1 MAFLPPAIFEIK
13 AVADKAIAEFKQVNN
28 ELGKMEDQSIKA
40 GGSIGGID
48 KASRVAT
55 AGLLAMG
62 AAFAG
67 FAALG
72 IKEAMDAEVI
82 MTKLNATLTAQGI
95 NTAATRAEI
104 DALAG
109 SFVQLGFD
117 DEAAAAS
124 MQILIQTTGDLAK
137 SKELLGMAA
146 DLARAKSISLE
157 AASQMLV
164 KANMGAGKVFKQF
177 GIVLDTTL
185 PKAEATAK
193 AMGQLKEKMSGQAQ
207 KATETLTVQ
216 LQILKEQFNNAAQSV
231 GEVLIPKIKSLVE
244 NFNKALAFV
253 KRNSTAFQIFGGI
266 ILAVAIALASYNA
279 YVKVS
284 MALTKA
290 WTTITT
296 IHKTV
301 TAMMTGQQAA
311 LNTTM
316 ALNPVGL
323 VVAAVVLLI
332 AGFVLLWN
340 KCEPFRKIMIEIGK
354 VGVKA
359 LGFLIGVVGDLA
371 VGFLKIATGPL
382 KLLLKGLSLLGIDAA
397 GKALKGLESATD
409 GVAEFFDKAAKK
421 VTGMADSLDKL
432 NKPIK
437 IDILKTEEPVLDDQ
451 TGGGTNGV
459 TNAIKKTKE
468 EIKKANEDY
477 MKIVKGF
484 QEKISAAKS
493 KFNEKMAEIDKDYTE
508 KTTKLNK
515 DAAEKITKLNK
526 DAAEKKLKAT
536 TETNKK
542 IAEAQTRFNDEMGK
556 LNVKKADDLAK
567 LTKDNQT
574 KIASITKSGNDKL
587 LSIVQRSVDRLRDA
601 FSKGTEFKITDL
613 FKGLTESG
621 SANADGL
628 LEALK
633 NKLSAAKNL
642 AENAAFLQANGFSQT
657 FIEEVVAAGPEVGNK
672 LAESILNAS
681 PETMKA
687 LQATF
692 LEMENT
698 QNTGLDALAAEMNK
712 GARLATGELNEA
724 YKDAQQDLALALI
737 NQAEQYAEAQVE
749 INKTFNESM
758 AEAEKT
764 RDSAIASLKADLAET
779 IAAIDKDLAESL
791 VEVNLDLQEALGEA
805 FKNFQEAQN
814 DARKELADTLAEI
827 EKDMIEKLGSIT
839 DATKATIGAIK
850 ALGVALASAKSFT
863 APTVPVTPTPTVT
876 TPSIYAQ
883 GGRID
888 SSGKYNAFNP
898 AMVGMTSGGVTVTQ
912 NITYPTASAT
922 DISSATI
929 SAIKFGAT
937 VGG

>member
-28 ELGKMEDQSIKA
+28 ELGKMEDQSMKA

-82 MTKLNATLTAQGI
+82 MTKLNATLTAQGL

-104 DALAG
+104 DALAS

-124 MQILIQTTGDLAK
+124 MQILIQSTGDLAK
-137 SKELLGMAA
+137 SKQLLGMAA

-177 GIVLDTTL
+177 GVVLDTTL

-193 AMGQLKEKMSGQAQ
+193 AMAELKAKMSGQAQ

-216 LQILKEQFNNAAQSV
+216 LAILKEQFNNAAQSV
-231 GEVLIPKIKSLVE
+231 GTVLIPKLKSLVE
-244 NFNKALAFV
+244 NFNKVVGFV
-253 KRNSTAFQIFGGI
+253 TRNSTAFQIFGGI
-266 ILAVAIALASYNA
+266 ILTVTAAVASYSLTLKVITIA
-279 YVKVS
+279 
-284 MALTKA
+284 TKA
-290 WTTITT
+290 WAFIQGVA
-296 IHKTV
+296 KAA
-301 TAMMTGQQAA
+301 TAALTGQQIA
-311 LNTTM
+311 LNGAM
-316 ALNPVGL
+316 AINPIGL
-323 VVAAVVLLI
+323 IVMAVVLLI
-332 AGFVLLWN
+332 GAFVLLWN
-340 KCEPFRKIMIEIGK
+340 KCEPFRKIMIAIGK

-409 GVAEFFDKAAKK
+409 GVAEFFDKASKK
-421 VTGMADSLDKL
+421 VSGMADSLDKL

-437 IDILKTEEPVLDDQ
+437 IDLLKTKEPVFDDQ
-451 TGGGTNGV
+451 TTTGGATPEAKAAAKA
-459 TNAIKKTKE
+459 TAEAK
-468 EIKKANEDY
+468 KKANEDY
-477 MKIVKGF
+477 MKIVKNF
-484 QEKISAAKS
+484 QEKIIDAQT
-493 KFNEKMAEIDKDYTE
+493 KFTEKMKEIDKDYAKETA
-508 KTTKLNK
+508 KLNK
-515 DAAEKITKLNK
+515 DAQEKISKLNK
-526 DAAEKKLKAT
+526 DAAEKKLKA
-536 TETNKK
+536 EIDTNKK
-542 IAEAQTRFNDEMGK
+542 ITELQTRFNEDMGK
-556 LNVKKADDLAK
+556 LNAKRADDLAK
-567 LTKDNQT
+567 LTKDNQN

-601 FSKGTEFKITDL
+601 FAKGTEFKITDL

-633 NKLSAAKNL
+633 NKLFAAKNL

-657 FIEEVVAAGPEVGNK
+657 FIEEIVAAGPEVGNK

-681 PETMKA
+681 PETMRA

-692 LEMENT
+692 LDMEKT
-698 QNTGLDALAAEMNK
+698 QDTGLDALATEMNK
-712 GARLATGELNEA
+712 GARLATNELNLA
-724 YKDAQQDLALALI
+724 YKDAQKDLADALTE
-737 NQAEQYAEAQVE
+737 QAKQYAEAQVE
-749 INKTFNESM
+749 INKTFNEAM

-779 IAAIDKDLAESL
+779 ISEIDKDLAASL
-791 VEVNLDLQEALGEA
+791 VEVNKDLQEALGEA
-805 FKNFQEAQN
+805 FIKFQEAQ
-814 DARKELADTLAEI
+814 DAAKKDLTDTLAEI

-839 DATKATIGAIK
+839 DATKATVAAIQ
-850 ALGVALASAKSFT
+850 ALGVALNAAKSFT
-863 APTVPVTPTPTVT
+863 APTVPVTPTVT
-876 TPSIYAQ
+876 KPSVYAS

-888 SSGKYNAFNP
+888 SAGNYNAFNP

-922 DISSATI
+922 DISAGVI

-937 VGG
+937 VSG

>member
-28 ELGKMEDQSIKA
+28 ELGKMEDQSMKA

-48 KASRVAT
+48 KASRIAT

-104 DALAG
+104 DALAS

-124 MQILIQTTGDLAK
+124 MQILIQSTGDLAK
-137 SKELLGMAA
+137 SKQLLGMAA

-177 GIVLDTTL
+177 GVVLDTTL

-193 AMGQLKEKMSGQAQ
+193 AMAELKNKMSGQAQ

-216 LQILKEQFNNAAQSV
+216 LAILKEQFNNAAQSV
-231 GEVLIPKIKSLVE
+231 GTVLIPKIKSLVE

-266 ILAVAIALASYNA
+266 ILTVTAAVASYSLTLKVITIA
-279 YVKVS
+279 
-284 MALTKA
+284 TKA
-290 WTTITT
+290 WAFIQGVA
-296 IHKTV
+296 KAA
-301 TAMMTGQQAA
+301 TAALTGQQIA
-311 LNTTM
+311 LNGAM
-316 ALNPVGL
+316 AINPIGL
-323 VVAAVVLLI
+323 IVMAVVLLI
-332 AGFVLLWN
+332 GAFVLLWN

-359 LGFLIGVVGDLA
+359 FGFLIGLIGDLA
-371 VGFLKIATGPL
+371 TGFIKIATGPL
-382 KLLLKGLSLLGIDAA
+382 KLLLKGLSLLGVDAA

-409 GVAEFFDKAAKK
+409 SVGEFFDKAAKK

-437 IDILKTEEPVLDDQ
+437 IDILKTEDPVLEDQ
-451 TGGGTNGV
+451 TGGGVKAV
-459 TNAIKKTKE
+459 TGAIKKTKE

-477 MKIVKGF
+477 MKIVKDF
-484 QEKISAAKS
+484 QGKIVDAQT
-493 KFNEKMAEIDKDYTE
+493 KFTEKMKEIDKDYAKETA
-508 KTTKLNK
+508 KLNK
-515 DAAEKITKLNK
+515 DAQEKIVKLNK
-526 DAAEKKLKAT
+526 DAAEKKLKAEI
-536 TETNKK
+536 ETNKK

-556 LNVKKADDLAK
+556 LNAKKADDLAK

-574 KIASITKSGNDKL
+574 KIASITKTGNDKL

-633 NKLSAAKNL
+633 KKLFAAKNL

-657 FIEEVVAAGPEVGNK
+657 FIEEIVSAGPEVGNK

-681 PETMKA
+681 PETMRA

-692 LEMENT
+692 LDMENT
-698 QNTGLDALAAEMNK
+698 QDTGLNTLAAEMNK
-712 GARLATGELNEA
+712 GARLATNELNLA
-724 YKDAQQDLALALI
+724 YKDAQQDLADLLT
-737 NQAEQYAEAQVE
+737 NQAQQYTEGQVE
-749 INKTFNESM
+749 INKVFNESM

-779 IAAIDKDLAESL
+779 ISEIDKDLAASL
-791 VEVNLDLQEALGEA
+791 VEVNKDLQEALGEA
-805 FKNFQEAQN
+805 FIKFQEAQ
-814 DARKELADTLAEI
+814 DAAKKDLTDTLAEI
-827 EKDMIEKLGSIT
+827 EKDMVEKLGSIT
-839 DATKATIGAIK
+839 DATKATVAAIQ
-850 ALGVALASAKSFT
+850 ALGVALNAAKSFT
-863 APTVPVTPTPTVT
+863 APTVPVTPTVT
-876 TPSIYAQ
+876 KPSVYAS

-888 SSGKYNAFNP
+888 SAGNYNPFDP
-898 AMVGMTSGGVTVTQ
+898 ARVGMTSGGVTVTQ

-922 DISSATI
+922 DISAATI

-937 VGG
+937 VSG